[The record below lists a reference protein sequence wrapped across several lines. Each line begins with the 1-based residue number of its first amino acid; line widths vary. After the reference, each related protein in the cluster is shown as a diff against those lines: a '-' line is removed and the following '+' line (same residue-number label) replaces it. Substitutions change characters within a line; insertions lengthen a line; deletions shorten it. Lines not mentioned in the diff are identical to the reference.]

1 MEIKRQIIESNTP
14 PSNKEVWWFDVNTNT
29 LKRYTRN
36 KWSIFDTIPFD
47 IPMPDAH
54 TIVYICSW
62 EMMDVTTEEIIDSFN
77 PDLFGGI
84 ATCDLTSEL
93 IPSEDGE
100 NETEYYICRVTFN
113 DPVTFTETAPPTVSE
128 LLANYVIIIKYPANI
143 ASIPSYGI
151 TIEGYAVPTIVLGE
165 NVKSISMC
173 AIYSAESIGALVCLA
188 QNPPVLDSSS
198 IIMSNSGPVRGGTV
212 YVPNEV
218 VSLYERAT
226 NWSSFTIKPLSKYES
241 LLILKQF

>member
-36 KWSIFDTIPFD
+36 KWSIFDAIPFD
-47 IPMPDAH
+47 IPMPGDH
-54 TIVYICSW
+54 TIVYICSDM
-62 EMMDVTTEEIIDSFN
+62 MMDIMPEEIIDSLN

-84 ATCDLTSEL
+84 ASCDITSEML
-93 IPSEDGE
+93 ISDDGD
-100 NETEYYICRVTFN
+100 NYSEYYICRVTFN
-113 DPVTFTETAPPTVSE
+113 DPVTLTDSTPPTVSE
-128 LLANYVIIIKYPANI
+128 LLANYVITIKYPDNI

-151 TIEGYAVPTIVLGE
+151 TIEGYAQPTIVLGE

-173 AIYSAESIGALVCLA
+173 AIYSADSIGSLVCLA

-198 IIMSNSGPVRGGTV
+198 ILMTESGPVSGGTV
-212 YVPNEV
+212 YVPDEA

-226 NWSSFTIKPLSKYES
+226 NWSSFTIKPLSKCPS
-241 LLILKQF
+241 LPLLKQF